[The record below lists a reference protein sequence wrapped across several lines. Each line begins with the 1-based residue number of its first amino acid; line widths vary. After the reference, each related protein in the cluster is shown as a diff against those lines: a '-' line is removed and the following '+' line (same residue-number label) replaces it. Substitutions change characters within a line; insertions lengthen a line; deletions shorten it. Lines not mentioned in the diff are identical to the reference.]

1 MDLARLGVDEERLDL
16 VAVAAEERVRER
28 AVAPVHA
35 GPMEIDEQPRHGV
48 EEPVAIWARA
58 QRERSSRRRYW
69 IEYARYSVA
78 RMAASRSGEMARPTA
93 FTAGS
98 DADSR

>member
-28 AVAPVHA
+28 AIAPVHA

-48 EEPVAIWARA
+48 EEPIAIRARA
-58 QRERSSRRRYW
+58 QREAQQQAPVLDRVREVFGREDGR
-69 IEYARYSVA
+69 VA
-78 RMAASRSGEMARPTA
+78 LG
-93 FTAGS
+93 
-98 DADSR
+98 